1 MSRCPFRKGLFSLQ
15 KSDTDIITS
24 GDLINILKWGSLANI
39 QKMSRLCMLDK
50 AVNGEVALLTHILQ
64 TADHR
69 VRDIA
74 HKYKHL
80 PAKKSALANSFYNR
94 TVRDWNIF

>member
-1 MSRCPFRKGLFSLQ
+1 M
-15 KSDTDIITS
+15 IY
-24 GDLINILKWGSLANI
+24 
-39 QKMSRLCMLDK
+39 K
-50 AVNGEVALLTHILQ
+50 AVNCEVALPTHILQ

-69 VRDIA
+69 VCDSA

-94 TVRDWNIF
+94 TVKDWHILESGIQSETAAIFINCDALANPNPPPPWRDSEIVRTAT

>member
-1 MSRCPFRKGLFSLQ
+1 
-15 KSDTDIITS
+15 
-24 GDLINILKWGSLANI
+24 
-39 QKMSRLCMLDK
+39 MLDK

-94 TVRDWNIF
+94 TVRDWNIFKMEVKLAPSPATFKAKLLQSS